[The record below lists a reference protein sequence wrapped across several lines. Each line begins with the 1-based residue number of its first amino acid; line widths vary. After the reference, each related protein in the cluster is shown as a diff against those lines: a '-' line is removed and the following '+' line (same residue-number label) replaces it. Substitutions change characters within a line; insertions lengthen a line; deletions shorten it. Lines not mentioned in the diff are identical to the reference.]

1 MHPLKLLRAY
11 RHLALVPA
19 EIGDQ
24 HKPLEPPAL
33 LNGNPEFLQSAI

>member
-19 EIGDQ
+19 EIGDLE
-24 HKPLEPPAL
+24 PLEPPAL
-33 LNGNPEFLQSAI
+33 LNGNPKFLQSAI